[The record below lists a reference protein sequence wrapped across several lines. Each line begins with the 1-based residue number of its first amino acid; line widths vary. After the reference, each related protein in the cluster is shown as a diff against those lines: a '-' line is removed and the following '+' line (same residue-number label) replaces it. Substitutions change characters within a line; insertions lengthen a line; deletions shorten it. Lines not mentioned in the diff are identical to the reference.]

1 MKYFSSGSGS
11 RVRNTKIE
19 IVTENTPE
27 DFEAKQSSSRF
38 REIQRSESMED
49 YLKLLKSKE
58 ETIKEL
64 KDIIDLIKRNNTS
77 F

>member
-64 KDIIDLIKRNNTS
+64 KDIIVEKNQTKYV
-77 F
+77 